1 MWLTRAYKNSIQ
13 MHFPTLMHGHVFSRI
28 IQSARCQRF
37 ISTDA
42 LAKHKAD
49 YRRNRKSRHF
59 VDTLLVQVHAGHGGD
74 GCVSFHREKFV
85 QIGPAAGGN
94 GGTGGNV
101 YLRCDPTIHSLARVS
116 KRVAATNGTHG
127 EGDWL
132 HGRSGT
138 DVTIHVPV
146 GTTVRSLGQIL
157 NEKSAAAQPYLNY
170 LFSPQA
176 RKSLTIDLDETPEI
190 AASRSSVWRHFPRFE
205 EDNYERQ
212 HFRAAE
218 EKLLRELRA
227 WSKHKSHVPSVASQS
242 CMTNLEPYEVSD
254 IRADA
259 GWCMD
264 MDLPTPPEERG
275 ILLARGGEGGLGNPH
290 FLLEKYHA
298 PKIATQG
305 MPGESLLLSLEYKQ
319 PSDIGLV
326 GLPNAGKSTLLRCLS
341 RADAE
346 VGSYSFTTLSPNFG
360 VMRFGPDGH
369 MFSQDDRNEHEMQR
383 LTVADMPG
391 IIKDASKNKGL
402 GHEFLRHIER
412 CSMLV
417 YVIDFGPT
425 NPRPSS
431 EVLILNRELEQ
442 YRPGL
447 IDRVALVVA
456 NKADLLGGTH
466 NPYTEEDARE
476 KLLRFRQD
484 VDMIFEPRSVPVIPI
499 SAKHQ
504 LNIDRMAKHL
514 QSRCTL

>member
-1 MWLTRAYKNSIQ
+1 
-13 MHFPTLMHGHVFSRI
+13 MHFAALFLMHANVFSRI
-28 IQSARCQRF
+28 VQSAKHMRS

-42 LAKHKAD
+42 LAKQKAD

-59 VDTLLVQVHAGHGGD
+59 VDTLLVQAHAGHGGD

-94 GGTGGNV
+94 GGAGGNV

-116 KRVAATNGTHG
+116 KRVAALNGTHG

-132 HGRSGT
+132 HGRSGA
-138 DVTIHVPV
+138 DITIHVPV
-146 GTTVRSLGQIL
+146 GTTVRSLGQIM
-157 NEKSAAAQPYLNY
+157 NDKSTAAQPYLDY
-170 LFSPQA
+170 LSSPQA
-176 RKSLTIDLDETPEI
+176 RKSVMIDLTETPEI
-190 AASRSSVWRHFPRFE
+190 ATSRSSVWRHFPRFE

-218 EKLLRELRA
+218 DKLLRELRT
-227 WSKHKSHVPSVASQS
+227 WSKYKSNFPSVASQS
-242 CMTNLEPYEVSD
+242 RITNLEPHEVAD
-254 IRADA
+254 IRSDA

-264 MDLPTPPEERG
+264 MDLPTSPEERG
-275 ILLARGGEGGLGNPH
+275 ILVARGGEGGLGNPH

-298 PKIATQG
+298 PKIATRG
-305 MPGESLLLSLEYKQ
+305 MPGESVLLSLEYKQ

-360 VMRFGPDGH
+360 VMRFGTNGQV
-369 MFSQDDRNEHEMQR
+369 FLRDDRKKHEMQR

-391 IIKDASKNKGL
+391 IINDASKNKGL
-402 GHEFLRHIER
+402 GHDFLRHIER

-417 YVIDFGPT
+417 YVVDFGPA

-447 IDRVALVVA
+447 TDRVAMVVA
-456 NKADLLGGTH
+456 NKADLLGGAN
-466 NPYTEEDARE
+466 NPYTDEDARE

-484 VDMIFEPRSVPVIPI
+484 VDMIFEPRFVPVIPI

-504 LNIDRMAKHL
+504 LNIDHMAKRL
-514 QSRCTL
+514 QAGCTL